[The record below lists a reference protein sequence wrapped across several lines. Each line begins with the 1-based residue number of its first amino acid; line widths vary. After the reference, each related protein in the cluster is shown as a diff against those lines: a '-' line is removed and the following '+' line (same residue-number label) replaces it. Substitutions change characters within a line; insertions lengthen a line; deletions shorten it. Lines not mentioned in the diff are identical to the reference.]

1 MKKSY
6 RNYSLFILI
15 SGSILTSQLPVAA
28 QVGDSLSAV
37 QWKPWQHSITTEAV
51 DGRPPLVEAVFE
63 GPSGK
68 SFHGSAF
75 TDDGIHFTIRAAFP
89 EYGQWKWHIVSSN
102 KSLENNRGKVEVTR
116 YIGDNPLYHHGDIR
130 ISEDKRYLIYEDGS
144 PFLWIGD
151 TGWNAI
157 YNSTME
163 EWKIYVDARAAQRFT
178 VIQVNPRGVGNRS
191 TASAKPNVSF
201 RPDGTNN
208 PEFWN
213 DLENKIHYANEK
225 GILIM
230 MAGLGTAWR
239 DTMAVNPK
247 NQKFETYV
255 AGRMA
260 SLLVVF
266 SPSFD
271 QLFEDGL
278 DKIAAELRKYS
289 THLVTQHPG
298 TNHSANMTFR
308 ATTSVDFSGLQTGHH
323 GGDLTKVFESAR
335 EWTLDLWGGAPV
347 KPIILLEAMYDAHG
361 NNKSNAWR
369 EEDSRKPGWVAWF
382 SGAKGFTYGAGDVPP
397 KVPDGH
403 GAVWMFNKDSSTYDY
418 WQKAI
423 NWESAAQI
431 TNMHD
436 FLDAI
441 DWWNLSPSP
450 ELIRNQVVPDTLQM
464 VVAKTGDSDLIV
476 AYLPGNSKIILDMS
490 AYLGAYSYTWFNPQ
504 TGRYNPSI
512 KISGGDPNKV
522 FERPEGWDD
531 AVLKISKL

>member
-1 MKKSY
+1 
-6 RNYSLFILI
+6 
-15 SGSILTSQLPVAA
+15 
-28 QVGDSLSAV
+28 
-37 QWKPWQHSITTEAV
+37 
-51 DGRPPLVEAVFE
+51 
-63 GPSGK
+63 
-68 SFHGSAF
+68 
-75 TDDGIHFTIRAAFP
+75 
-89 EYGQWKWHIVSSN
+89 
-102 KSLENNRGKVEVTR
+102 
-116 YIGDNPLYHHGDIR
+116 
-130 ISEDKRYLIYEDGS
+130 
-144 PFLWIGD
+144 
-151 TGWNAI
+151 
-157 YNSTME
+157 
-163 EWKIYVDARAAQRFT
+163 
-178 VIQVNPRGVGNRS
+178 
-191 TASAKPNVSF
+191 
-201 RPDGTNN
+201 
-208 PEFWN
+208 
-213 DLENKIHYANEK
+213 
-225 GILIM
+225 
-230 MAGLGTAWR
+230 
-239 DTMAVNPK
+239 
-247 NQKFETYV
+247 
-255 AGRMA
+255 MA